1 MFQNQLLSHHIS
13 FVAYVDFISKS
24 LIYGTSQS
32 GTGVK
37 HTNHTPMVTDSD
49 PGRFQK
55 GLPMICGH
63 LSTHRHSGHTRWTPL
78 D

>member
-13 FVAYVDFISKS
+13 FVVYVDFISKS

-37 HTNHTPMVTDSD
+37 HTNHTPMMTDSD
-49 PGRFQK
+49 TGRFHK
-55 GLPMICGH
+55 GSMVINPRTHTQDILDGH
-63 LSTHRHSGHTRWTPL
+63 R
-78 D
+78 